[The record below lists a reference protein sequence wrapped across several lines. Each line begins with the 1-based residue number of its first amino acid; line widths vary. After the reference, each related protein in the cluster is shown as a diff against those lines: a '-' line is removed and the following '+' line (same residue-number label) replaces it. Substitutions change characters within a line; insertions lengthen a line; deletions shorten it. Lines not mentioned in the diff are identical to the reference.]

1 MYIRGHDCYFI
12 HINKT
17 GGMSVVRALDT
28 KSDHP
33 YPGRALEHSQEPR
46 WRKAFKFSFVRNP
59 WDKECSDY
67 HYHSSLAHKE
77 TQQKALSFEEYLQI
91 PEMHPHHVDHYWH
104 SNQVDWLRSVNGE
117 IEMDFIGRFE
127 NLAQTRPEPSF
138 GTSTGRTPSTSATDS
153 ETSAMPVPNIGSTQR
168 RLRLLGGVAA
178 SAVALAALGLLLSQ
192 GAPRWWRAILF
203 LPFLAA
209 NIGLLQHREK
219 T

>member
-1 MYIRGHDCYFI
+1 MFRVPSKMAFVEAGQRRSTSFTESLRMYIRGHDCYFI

-33 YPGRALEHSQEPR
+33 YPGRALEHSQQPR
-46 WRKAFKFSFVRNP
+46 WRTAFKFSFVRNP

-127 NLAQTRPEPSF
+127 NLAQYFGEVLKRLGIEGVELPHLNPSRHPPY
-138 GTSTGRTPSTSATDS
+138 SEIYTD
-153 ETSAMPVPNIGSTQR
+153 ET
-168 RLRLLGGVAA
+168 
-178 SAVALAALGLLLSQ
+178 
-192 GAPRWWRAILF
+192 RAIVRDLYWKDIEYF
-203 LPFLAA
+203 GYRF
-209 NIGLLQHREK
+209 GD
-219 T
+219 